1 MSCNGW
7 VRPMRSLPRSSAVK
21 LEAAN
26 GTPIETYGEKLVK
39 VGMEGVKGKGE
50 MKLLM
55 TDLKQ
60 PLAAVSAIVEAGNEV
75 VFKPGVYGSFIFNPR
90 TGDKVQLKREKGTYT
105 MKVEVEGPD
114 FSGRA

>member
-1 MSCNGW
+1 MPG
-7 VRPMRSLPRSSAVK
+7 RSKIR

-39 VGMEGVKGKGE
+39 FEMEGVKGKAG
-50 MKLLM
+50 MRFLM
-55 TDLKQ
+55 TDVQK

-75 VFKPGVYGSFIFNPR
+75 VFRNGTHDSFIRNPR
-90 TGDKVQLKREKGTYT
+90 TGEKVQLKRERGTYT
-105 MKVEVEGPD
+105 MEVVVDDPD